1 MASPQTKPAAAPQQG
16 DWQELAR
23 VLLDEAD
30 TSALTALAAS
40 HTPT

>member
-1 MASPQTKPAAAPQQG
+1 MASTQTKPAAATQQG

-30 TSALTALAAS
+30 TSALTAFAAS
-40 HTPT
+40 HAPT